1 MLAVLGGLGAAVAWA
16 VSTLCSSR
24 SSRMMEPMAVVA
36 LIMVVGLV
44 ITAPIAAVHGVPS
57 FDAESLTWLVISG
70 AGNVGGLVLA
80 YKALRIG
87 QVALVAPL
95 VSTEGAITATIAL
108 LAGESLAPGVG
119 LALAIVAVGVCLSAV
134 PESAKTERR
143 LVHDQPAS
151 VLLAVAAALVF
162 GTSLYATGRA
172 ATTLPSTWV
181 VLSARLIGTV
191 ALAVP
196 LAVAGRLRVR
206 APSDPACRRGGN
218 VRGARVLLLHRR
230 CPARDR
236 CGCGAL
242 LAVCDDRGGRRVL
255 PVPRAPQPRAA
266 GGRQQ
271 RDRRG
276 RAAQRVARVNSS
288 ACASRSATA
297 TAPCSAA

>member
-57 FDAESLTWLVISG
+57 FGAESLTWLVISG

-119 LALAIVAVGVCLSAV
+119 LALAIIAVGVCLSAV
-134 PESAKTERR
+134 PESAETERR

-191 ALAVP
+191 ALAAP
-196 LAVAGRLRVR
+196 LAVAGRLRVVRR
-206 APSDPACRRGGN
+206 AIPLVVVAGICEVLGFYSYTA
-218 VRGARVLLLHRR
+218 GARHGIAVTAVLSSQFATIAAVAAYFLFRERLNRVQL
-230 CPARDR
+230 A
-236 CGCGAL
+236 GVSSVIVGVAL
-242 LAVCDDRGGRRVL
+242 LSAL
-255 PVPRAPQPRAA
+255 RA
-266 GGRQQ
+266 
-271 RDRRG
+271 
-276 RAAQRVARVNSS
+276 
-288 ACASRSATA
+288 
-297 TAPCSAA
+297 

>member
-57 FDAESLTWLVISG
+57 FGAESLTWLVISG

-119 LALAIVAVGVCLSAV
+119 LALAIIAVGVCRSAV
-134 PESAKTERR
+134 PESAETERR

-191 ALAVP
+191 ALAAP
-196 LAVAGRLRVR
+196 LAVAGRLRVVRR
-206 APSDPACRRGGN
+206 AIPLVVVAGICEVLGFYSYTA
-218 VRGARVLLLHRR
+218 GARHGIAVTAVLSSQFATIAAVAAYFLFRERLNRVQL
-230 CPARDR
+230 A
-236 CGCGAL
+236 GVSSVIVGVAL
-242 LAVCDDRGGRRVL
+242 LSAL
-255 PVPRAPQPRAA
+255 RA
-266 GGRQQ
+266 
-271 RDRRG
+271 
-276 RAAQRVARVNSS
+276 
-288 ACASRSATA
+288 
-297 TAPCSAA
+297 